1 MSRFRY
7 HASAVGAS
15 GTLEAPYA
23 RLIPAQASAALP
35 DSGGVA
41 HNVSGR
47 FDCER
52 VLRFDAIRT
61 ELVGRYDEKDG
72 SYETLVTVSI
82 ERLNILDMV
91 TADRIVAR
99 LVSKHPKGQEARI
112 NLTGSHF
119 ENLRVAGQVIEP
131 KLATDVFSRVPTYGG
146 IANALYGRTAPDCP
160 DPKAEADANVDIQS
174 LLAQQWSLELRKNAP
189 ERVSKFLPEAPAR
202 EFEKTNQPFSC
213 SLVRSLGETTEPVRC
228 YGNIIEVEGFGVV
241 RLYDLDIGRNWK
253 RLTMLHAN
261 LGCAYRAEMDCASVA
276 GNGDDW

>member
-15 GTLEAPYA
+15 GSLQAPYA

-35 DSGGVA
+35 DTGGVA
-41 HNVSGR
+41 HNVAGR

-52 VLRFDAIRT
+52 VLRFDSVRT
-61 ELVGRYDEKDG
+61 ELVGRYDEIDG
-72 SYETLVTVSI
+72 TYETLVTVSI
-82 ERLNILDMV
+82 EGLNVLDMV
-91 TADRIVAR
+91 TADRIIAR

-119 ENLRVAGQVIEP
+119 ENLRVAGQVIEAD
-131 KLATDVFSRVPTYGG
+131 LALDAFSRYPTYSSV
-146 IANALYGRTAPDCP
+146 ADALYGRTPPDCP
-160 DPKAEADANVDIQS
+160 DPKAEVERGAGLRS
-174 LLAQQWSLELRKNAP
+174 LLEQQWSRELREKAP
-189 ERVSKFLPEAPAR
+189 DRVAKFLPEAPAR
-202 EFEKTNQPFSC
+202 DFEKTNQPFSC
-213 SLVRSLGETTEPVRC
+213 SLVRSLSETTEPVRC

-261 LGCAYRAEMDCASVA
+261 LGCGYRAELDCASVA